1 LKQRTPATNSGLA
14 KGGLT
19 CFVETFVQGST
30 FVLRMNFSAEN
41 PALRQ
46 AAKRCG
52 QVKKRHSIHK
62 RELPNNYIDRS

>member
-1 LKQRTPATNSGLA
+1 MGLA

-30 FVLRMNFSAEN
+30 FVLRMNFSDKN

-46 AAKRCG
+46 AQNRYASPMAA
-52 QVKKRHSIHK
+52 V
-62 RELPNNYIDRS
+62 LT

>member
-1 LKQRTPATNSGLA
+1 MIGLTTCKADRKESRTANMGLA

-19 CFVETFVQGST
+19 CFVETFVQGSA

-46 AAKRCG
+46 AQKRCL
-52 QVKKRHSIHK
+52 QA
-62 RELPNNYIDRS
+62 